1 MAEILWQS
9 VQVRFNLHEE
19 WHREMV
25 FRKMNED
32 WRASKSTLV
41 RKVRNAS
48 NEEERLKLQP
58 DNIKSLQD
66 WKDFV
71 KEKTSE
77 QFKVRSNKFK
87 GMRQKQLELQ
97 HTMSRKGY
105 ARLTIELKKKNDVSS
120 ISRAVVW
127 ADGHTNKNGQPA
139 NKKIAQ
145 KIKDMERIERDK
157 PNSSSTNL
165 KEDALSQVLGPEKR
179 GRLRTFGKGVTLTRL
194 TILSQMN
201 GQFDALREENVQLRS
216 EMSCV
221 KNTVEELKKS
231 QVQSSATTEGTP
243 TTPIVSPSIVN
254 ISPNTKCKLLDWM
267 GTGDVVAEGRWS
279 SSDPN
284 ETCHCV
290 PIGPNAMKVWVDVAK
305 KPEVFLWR
313 PTSDLTYVVDAV
325 GTTIAWPASQVI
337 MDSSPGSIG

>member
-105 ARLTIELKKKNDVSS
+105 ARLTIEL
-120 ISRAVVW
+120 
-127 ADGHTNKNGQPA
+127 
-139 NKKIAQ
+139 
-145 KIKDMERIERDK
+145 KDMERIERDK